1 MENKEF
7 KSIWIC
13 SFFLQQWK
21 PNELLPYLAANA
33 VCVCVC
39 VCVCVSVSVC
49 VCGSVCGSVV
59 GDPLEDQ
66 GKG

>member
-13 SFFLQQWK
+13 SFFFLQQWK
-21 PNELLPYLAANA
+21 PNELLPKLAANA
-33 VCVCVC
+33 VC

>member
-39 VCVCVSVSVC
+39 VCVSVSVC
-49 VCGSVCGSVV
+49 VCGSVV